1 MNIKEYI
8 ESGIIES
15 YVLGLATEVEQQE
28 FESLCAQYPEIVQAK
43 HAFELALEVQLI
55 KEGVKPPAGLKEKI
69 FRSLNSPGIDN
80 SSKKEEASTTFV
92 RKMNV
97 WKLVAVI
104 FIFLLAVTFYY
115 TYSISDKHQKLQRVN
130 NELKNQLE
138 DSNKANPIM
147 ALNPIA
153 KSPSIKWSA
162 MIEPTNASHCMA
174 HIYWDTLSKDTYLLV
189 GNITNPVS
197 HKQFQ
202 LWALLDNEPV
212 DLGVFDITKEGQ
224 VLQMKDLYKA
234 KAFIIT
240 LEPRGGS
247 ATPTMEAVYATG
259 KL

>member
-1 MNIKEYI
+1 
-8 ESGIIES
+8 
-15 YVLGLATEVEQQE
+15 
-28 FESLCAQYPEIVQAK
+28 
-43 HAFELALEVQLI
+43 
-55 KEGVKPPAGLKEKI
+55 
-69 FRSLNSPGIDN
+69 
-80 SSKKEEASTTFV
+80 
-92 RKMNV
+92 
-97 WKLVAVI
+97 
-104 FIFLLAVTFYY
+104 
-115 TYSISDKHQKLQRVN
+115 
-130 NELKNQLE
+130 
-138 DSNKANPIM
+138 
-147 ALNPIA
+147 
-153 KSPSIKWSA
+153 
-162 MIEPTNASHCMA
+162 MA